1 LGYGVGMHKIFLP
14 IFLAISLSSEAAV
27 WVKLQDNGNAKLMVD
42 KQSILEKEKYK
53 RAWVKVTYKSPQ
65 VNLEVADKT
74 YNQSKLLWFF
84 DCSAQTAAT
93 AQVFQYLNDELTYSA
108 AVDYKAARFIEPVP
122 ETDIDAAMRY
132 VCEIGKPAAAVA
144 AKPSAKA
151 APDAAKP
158 AEDVAERPA
167 EAPKPESEAAS
178 EKPAPAKQP
187 TVPETNAKAPVKQD
201 KKGSMQSPW
210 SYQGKEVSA
219 NWGKLNPDYAAC
231 DAGRNQSPINV
242 EQTIHAALK
251 ELKTLQKFPAK
262 EIVNQGHT
270 LMVRFKEGNMM
281 VLDGTPFQMK
291 QLQFHA
297 PGEHTI
303 KGKSYPL
310 EAQFMHANSKGEQS
324 ILAVLFEEGEANAA
338 LQHLIAQLPK
348 ETGKPVPLKSRVL
361 PSELMPQKRTYFRFS
376 GSLTTPPCTEGV
388 RWVLMKAPMT
398 ASKEQ
403 VEAFKQA
410 FQGPNNRPVQPLSG
424 RVVLESN

>member
-1 LGYGVGMHKIFLP
+1 MHKVFLP
-14 IFLAISLSSEAAV
+14 IFLFFAIHCEAAV
-27 WVKLQDNGNAKLMVD
+27 WVKLQDNGNARLMVD

-53 RAWVKVTYKSPQ
+53 RAWVKVTYKTPQ

-84 DCSAQTAAT
+84 DCAAQTAAT

-122 ETDIDAAMRY
+122 ETDIDAAMRF
-132 VCEIGKPAAAVA
+132 VCEIGKPSAVA
-144 AKPSAKA
+144 AEKPAAKA
-151 APDAAKP
+151 SSDDAKP
-158 AEDVAERPA
+158 PEGAAEKPA
-167 EAPKPESEAAS
+167 EAPKPEAQPDGKAEPATPQAVPAA
-178 EKPAPAKQP
+178 
-187 TVPETNAKAPVKQD
+187 NAKAPVKQD
-201 KKGSMQSPW
+201 KKGSAQSPW
-210 SYQGKEVSA
+210 SYQGKEGSA
-219 NWGKLNPDYAAC
+219 NWGKLSPDYSAC
-231 DAGRNQSPINV
+231 DAGRNQSPINI

-262 EIVNQGHT
+262 EVVNQGHT
-270 LMVRFKEGNMM
+270 LAVRFKDGNMM

-297 PGEHTI
+297 PSEHTL

-310 EAQFMHANSKGEQS
+310 EAQFMHASSKGEQS
-324 ILAVLFEEGEANAA
+324 MIAILFEEGEANAA
-338 LQHLIAQLPK
+338 LQHLLAQMPK
-348 ETGKPVPLKSRVL
+348 EAGKPVPLKSRVL
-361 PSELMPQKRTYFRFS
+361 PSELMPQKRTYYRFS

-403 VEAFKQA
+403 IEAFKQA
-410 FQGPNNRPVQPLSG
+410 FQGQNNRPVQPLNG

>member
-1 LGYGVGMHKIFLP
+1 MHKILLP
-14 IFLAISLSSEAAV
+14 IFLFFAIHCEAAV
-27 WVKLQDNGNAKLMVD
+27 WVKLQDNGNARLMVD

-53 RAWVKVTYKSPQ
+53 RAWVKVSYKTPQ
-65 VNLEVADKT
+65 VNLEVADKS

-132 VCEIGKPAAAVA
+132 VCEIGKPPVVA
-144 AKPSAKA
+144 AEKLAKA
-151 APDAAKP
+151 NP
-158 AEDVAERPA
+158 DVAKKPEDAVEKSA
-167 EAPKPESEAAS
+167 ETPKPEAQLPLEKAEPVTPQAA
-178 EKPAPAKQP
+178 
-187 TVPETNAKAPVKQD
+187 PETNAKAPVKQD
-201 KKGSMQSPW
+201 KKGSPQSPW
-210 SYQGKEVSA
+210 AYQGKEGPAS
-219 NWGKLNPDYAAC
+219 WGKLSPDYAAC

-242 EQTIHAALK
+242 EQTVHAALK

-262 EIVNQGHT
+262 EIMNQGNA
-270 LMVRFKEGNMM
+270 LAVRFKDGNMM

-297 PGEHTI
+297 PSEHTV
-303 KGKSYPL
+303 KGKFYPL

-324 ILAVLFEEGEANAA
+324 VIAILFEEGEANAA
-338 LQHLIAQLPK
+338 LQHLLVQLPK
-348 ETGKPVPLKSRVL
+348 DVGKPIALKSRVL
-361 PSELMPQKRTYFRFS
+361 PSELMPQKRTYYRFS

-398 ASKEQ
+398 ASKDQ
-403 VEAFKQA
+403 IEAFKQA
-410 FQGPNNRPVQPLSG
+410 LQGPNNRPVQSLNG

>member
-1 LGYGVGMHKIFLP
+1 M
-14 IFLAISLSSEAAV
+14 
-27 WVKLQDNGNAKLMVD
+27 KLQDNGNARLMVD

-53 RAWVKVTYKSPQ
+53 RAWVKVTYKTPQ
-65 VNLEVADKT
+65 VNLEVADKS

-122 ETDIDAAMRY
+122 ETDIDTAMRY
-132 VCEIGKPAAAVA
+132 VCEIGKPPVVA
-144 AKPSAKA
+144 AEKPAKA
-151 APDAAKP
+151 STDAAKKP
-158 AEDVAERPA
+158 EDAVDKSAEI
-167 EAPKPESEAAS
+167 PKPEAQPAVEKVEPVTPQAA
-178 EKPAPAKQP
+178 
-187 TVPETNAKAPVKQD
+187 PETKAKLPVRQD
-201 KKGSMQSPW
+201 KKGSLQSPW
-210 SYQGKEVSA
+210 AYQGKEGPA
-219 NWGKLNPDYAAC
+219 GWGKLSSDYATC
-231 DAGRNQSPINV
+231 DVGRNQSPINI

-262 EIVNQGHT
+262 EMVNQGHT
-270 LMVRFKEGNMM
+270 LVVRFKDGNMM

-291 QLQFHA
+291 QLQFHT
-297 PGEHTI
+297 PSEHAI

-310 EAQFMHANSKGEQS
+310 EVQFMHANAKGEQS
-324 ILAVLFEEGEANAA
+324 MIAVLFEEGEANAA
-338 LQHLIAQLPK
+338 LQHLLEQLPK
-348 ETGKPVPLKSRVL
+348 EAGKLVPLKSRVL
-361 PSELMPQKRTYFRFS
+361 PSELMPQKRTYYRFS

-403 VEAFKQA
+403 IEAFKQA
-410 FQGPNNRPVQPLSG
+410 FQGSNNRPVQPLNG